1 MPLTHCFLS
10 LVFFLFCLQVVEW
23 RAAEDMIVVQLTAMS
38 DRLPPLSPF
47 TSGFRLDDWQI
58 RVLKMIDKRQ
68 SVVICAPTSSGK
80 TVIST
85 YVASLGRA
93 LNKSGLGVAEE
104 SKKKVEEKVVREDGL
119 EEYDSDDEDNVS
131 VAPKDRVLFVVP
143 TEPLVWQ
150 VAAHFAK
157 HILAGNVAL
166 VTNQLTYS
174 PHKKKD
180 EPPAVVVGTP
190 MALESALTKI
200 RGNTSSLEGHFDM
213 DKSKMVGGFD
223 HYGWVVYDEIH
234 SLDGEEG
241 EALQR
246 LIRLMNC
253 NFLALSATVGNA
265 EQLRTWM
272 EEVRGQQLQVEVVNA
287 PVPPPPAGGEKE
299 EAGEEEGK
307 AKTREEVMAEL
318 EAADASR
325 LVKIQEHQGRF
336 LNIQRH
342 LWTDSST
349 GLQNALEGT
358 TNLKVGVDG
367 TTSVKLGAD
376 AEVTT
381 PDKCSLQLLH
391 PLSAVTLDFL
401 QNDGFRH
408 SSLPMTPQ
416 DSYVMWRAMEKAY
429 PKEAIAKVDPHHF
442 FADID
447 RITLQD
453 SKVYE
458 DHLKSNLE
466 SLATSHPVETQSL
479 LDKYQLADSAPDFDI
494 CELALSLKAKQMHP
508 CLIFHLNVFDLIS
521 LFRQLLEGLE
531 RRQAEKHPNHYTG
544 LRSKAAG
551 QKSEQENAAKQ
562 SATNKEMQDDI
573 QAGFL
578 ESGAGV
584 IDETAPHHEFCFCPG
599 GPISYTE
606 YNDICMEVERRD
618 KFQGD
623 IKQHA
628 LMRALRRGIGF
639 YFNDHHF
646 TAYRIAIMRLAM
658 QGKLGIVLSDNS
670 LAYGVNMPFR
680 SCVFAGEMGG
690 ELDSLMAQQM
700 AGRSGRRG
708 LDTQGHLVYA
718 GASASFVQDLM
729 LARIPAI
736 LGREPRYHT
745 VFLQEMLSK
754 YSNPA
759 GYFEHQGQVLGERPL
774 TASIK
779 GDTSCPHFRQASLD
793 ALLMLHLIE
802 ECDKLSPEDTK
813 QMLEED
819 RVDFTASATPSGYR
833 PCVGRANCAQLWMI
847 WEMRGSLPESLV
859 IGCLLNDLYMEFIYR
874 QADAAGDNEHVQITF
889 LAYLVLMLERRPFE
903 TDLSLGFHPQ
913 PMSSH
918 PFITGKPDL
927 AAKLAVWE
935 NKIGDVQT
943 QIGESDVYQKEWMML
958 PEDVSAGKSL
968 DATIFDCIVSPGNV
982 SALPPRVKQY
992 VKETLTS
999 LSIKLIHFRNNL
1011 RNDTANY
1018 ASDAKFGQ
1026 FEMLARKCYSR
1037 VQYISKELIQE
1048 FMDFPDA
1055 SSAENEKKLK

>member
-1 MPLTHCFLS
+1 
-10 LVFFLFCLQVVEW
+10 
-23 RAAEDMIVVQLTAMS
+23 MIVVQLTAMS

-93 LNKSGLGVAEE
+93 LNKVGLSTDD
-104 SKKKVEEKVVREDGL
+104 SKKKEEKVIREDGL
-119 EEYDSDDEDNVS
+119 EEYESDDDDEVS

-174 PHKKKD
+174 PHKKKE

-190 MALESALTKI
+190 KALESALTKI
-200 RGNTSSLEGHFDM
+200 RGNTASLEGHFDM
-213 DKSKMVGGFD
+213 DKSKLVGGFD

-272 EEVRGQQLQVEVVNA
+272 EEVRGQQLQVEVINA
-287 PVPPPPAGGEKE
+287 PVPPPAGGVAEKPT
-299 EAGEEEGK
+299 
-307 AKTREEVMAEL
+307 TRAEVMAML
-318 EAADASR
+318 DAADASR
-325 LVKIQEHQGRF
+325 LVKMQEHQGRF

-342 LWTDSST
+342 LWTSSST

-358 TNLKVGVDG
+358 SALKVGADG
-367 TTSVKLGAD
+367 TTSLKVGSDAKSDSAD
-376 AEVTT
+376 N
-381 PDKCSLQLLH
+381 CSLQLLH

-401 QNDGFRH
+401 RNDGFRL

-429 PKEAIAKVDPHHF
+429 PAEAIAKVDPHHF
-442 FADID
+442 FANID

-458 DHLKSNLE
+458 DHLKSHLE
-466 SLATSHPVETQSL
+466 TLATTHPTETQSL
-479 LDKYQLADSAPDFDI
+479 LDKYQLADSAPDFDV
-494 CELALSLKAKQMHP
+494 CALALSLKEKQMHP

-531 RRQAEKHPNHYTG
+531 RRQFEKHPNHYTG

-578 ESGAGV
+578 ESGGGV
-584 IDETAPHHEFCFCPG
+584 VDETAPHHEFCFCPC

-606 YNDICMEVERRD
+606 YNDICMEVQKRD

-639 YFNDHHF
+639 YINDHHF

-754 YSNPA
+754 YANPA

-774 TASIK
+774 KSSIEN
-779 GDTSCPHFRQASLD
+779 DSTCPHFRQVSVD
-793 ALLMLHLIE
+793 ALLMLRLIE
-802 ECDKLSPEDTK
+802 ECDKLDPEVAKEQFQEGTI
-813 QMLEED
+813 
-819 RVDFTASATPSGYR
+819 DFTAYATPSGYR

-847 WEMRGSLPESLV
+847 WEMRDSLPESLI
-859 IGCLLNDLYMEFIYR
+859 IGCLLNDLYMEFIHR

-889 LAYLVLMLERRPFE
+889 LGYLVLMLERRPFE
-903 TDLSLGFHPQ
+903 TDTSLGYHPV
-913 PMSSH
+913 PMLSH
-918 PFITGKPDL
+918 SFIAGKPEL
-927 AAKLAVWE
+927 AAKMAEWE
-935 NKIGDVQT
+935 NKIGGLQT
-943 QIGESDVYQKEWMML
+943 QIGESNVYQKEWMML
-958 PEDVSAGKSL
+958 PENVSVGSDL
-968 DATIFDCIVSPGNV
+968 DATIFDCIVTPGNV
-982 SALPPRVKQY
+982 SGLPPRVKQV
-992 VKETLTS
+992 VKETLTA
-999 LSIKLIHFRNNL
+999 LSIKLIHIRNNL
-1011 RNDTANY
+1011 RNDTAHY
-1018 ASDAKFGQ
+1018 ASDAKYGQ
-1026 FEMLARKCYSR
+1026 FEMLTRKCYSR

-1048 FMDFPDA
+1048 FMDFPDV
-1055 SSAENEKKLK
+1055 SSPENEKKQK

>member
-1 MPLTHCFLS
+1 M
-10 LVFFLFCLQVVEW
+10 V
-23 RAAEDMIVVQLTAMS
+23 VVQLTSMS

-47 TSGFRLDDWQI
+47 NSGFKLDDWQI
-58 RVLKMIDKRQ
+58 RVLKLIDKRQ

-93 LNKSGLGVAEE
+93 LNKTGVHSEE
-104 SKKKVEEKVVREDGL
+104 KKKEEKVIREDGL
-119 EEYDSDDEDNVS
+119 EEYDSDEEETIS

-174 PHKKKD
+174 PHKKKG

-200 RGNTSSLEGHFDM
+200 RGNTSALEGFFNL

-265 EQLRTWM
+265 EELRTWM
-272 EEVRGQQLQVEVVNA
+272 EEVRGEQLQVEVVNA
-287 PVPPPPAGGEKE
+287 PPPPPPETDR
-299 EAGEEEGK
+299 GEEEEK
-307 AKTREEVMAEL
+307 VSSREEYMAKL
-318 EAADASR
+318 DAADSSR

-342 LWTDSST
+342 LWTNSST

-358 TNLKVGVDG
+358 SNLKVTSSLKTATTDNGVD
-367 TTSVKLGAD
+367 D
-376 AEVTT
+376 Y
-381 PDKCSLQLLH
+381 SLQLLH

-401 QNDGFRH
+401 RNDGFRY

-416 DSYVMWRAMEKAY
+416 DSYVMWRAMRSAY
-429 PKEAIAKVDPHHF
+429 PSDVVKACDPHHF
-442 FADID
+442 FANTN

-466 SLATSHPVETQSL
+466 TLAMSHPNETQSL
-479 LDKYQLADSAPDFDI
+479 LDKYQISDSDPDFDI
-494 CELALSLKAKQMHP
+494 CELVLNLKEKQMHP
-508 CLIFHLNVFDLIS
+508 CLVFHLNIFDLIS
-521 LFRQLLEGLE
+521 LFRQLIEGLE
-531 RRQAEKHPNHYTG
+531 RRQLEKHPNHYSG
-544 LRSKAAG
+544 LRSKASG
-551 QKSEQENAAKQ
+551 QKSEQENAAKTA
-562 SATNKEMQDDI
+562 STNKEMQDDI

-578 ESGAGV
+578 DSSGGV
-584 IDETAPHHEFCFCPG
+584 IDETAPHHEFCICPG
-599 GPISYTE
+599 GPLSYTE
-606 YNDICMEVERRD
+606 YNDICAEVERRD

-639 YFNDHHF
+639 YINDHHF

-658 QGKLGIVLSDNS
+658 QGKLGVVLSDNS

-736 LGREPRYHT
+736 TGREPRYHT

-759 GYFEHQGQVLGERPL
+759 GYFEHQSEVLGGRTL
-774 TASIK
+774 KASID
-779 GDTSCPHFRQASLD
+779 GVTTDPHFRQVSID
-793 ALLMLHLIE
+793 TLLHLNLIE
-802 ECDKLSPEDTK
+802 ECDKLDPEDAK
-813 QMLEED
+813 AMFEED
-819 RVDFTASATPSGYR
+819 HIDFTATATPSGYR
-833 PCVGRANCAQLWMI
+833 PYPGRANCAQLWMM
-847 WEMRGSLPESLV
+847 WELRGSLPESLI
-859 IGCLLNDLYMEFIYR
+859 IGCLLNDLYLEFIHR
-874 QADAAGDNEHVQITF
+874 QADAAGDTEHVQITF
-889 LAYLVLMLERRPFE
+889 LAYMVIMLLRRPFK
-903 TDLSLGFHPQ
+903 TDPTLGYYPE
-913 PMSSH
+913 PLCNH
-918 PFITGKPDL
+918 PFIAGKPDL
-927 AAKLAVWE
+927 SSKIETWE
-935 NKIGDVQT
+935 KKIGNLQT
-943 QIGESDVYQKEWMML
+943 QISETDVFQKEMML
-958 PEDVSAGKSL
+958 LPPNVSAGSAL
-968 DATIFDCIVSPGNV
+968 DATIFDCIVTPGNV
-982 SALPPRVKQY
+982 SGLPPRVKQH
-992 VKETLTS
+992 VKESLTD

-1011 RNDTANY
+1011 RNDTLNH
-1018 ASDAKFGQ
+1018 ASDAKYGQ
-1026 FEMLARKCYSR
+1026 FEMLSRKAYSR

-1048 FMDFPDA
+1048 FMDFPDL
-1055 SSAENEKKLK
+1055 SYPENERKAK

>member
-1 MPLTHCFLS
+1 
-10 LVFFLFCLQVVEW
+10 
-23 RAAEDMIVVQLTAMS
+23 MIVVQLTAMS

-47 TSGFRLDDWQI
+47 TSGFKLDDWQI

-93 LNKSGLGVAEE
+93 LNKSGLGLLADDN
-104 SKKKVEEKVVREDGL
+104 KKKIEEKVIREDGL
-119 EEYDSDDEDNVS
+119 EEYDSDDDDEVS

-265 EQLRTWM
+265 EELRTWM
-272 EEVRGQQLQVEVVNA
+272 EEVRGQQLQVEVVDA
-287 PVPPPPAGGEKE
+287 PVLPPPGGGGVGGEQKE
-299 EAGEEEGK
+299 GAPPS
-307 AKTREEVMAEL
+307 TREEVMAAL

-342 LWTDSST
+342 LWTSSST

-358 TNLKVGVDG
+358 TNLKVGADG
-367 TTSVKLGAD
+367 TTSLKVGAD
-376 AEVTT
+376 VQISSA
-381 PDKCSLQLLH
+381 DKCSLQLLH
-391 PLSAVTLDFL
+391 PLSAVTLEFL

-429 PKEAIAKVDPHHF
+429 PADAIAEVDPHHY

-458 DHLKSNLE
+458 DHLKSSLE
-466 SLATSHPVETQSL
+466 ALATTHPVETQTL
-479 LDKYQLADSAPDFDI
+479 LDNYQLGDSAPDFDV
-494 CELALSLKAKQMHP
+494 CALTLSLKEKEMHP
-508 CLIFHLNVFDLIS
+508 CLIFHLNIFDLIN

-531 RRQAEKHPNHYTG
+531 RRQVEKHPNHYTG
-544 LRSKAAG
+544 LRNKAAG
-551 QKSEQENAAKQ
+551 QKSEQENAEKQ
-562 SATNKEMQDDI
+562 SSTKKEMQDDI

-584 IDETAPHHEFCFCPG
+584 VDETAPHQEFCFCPG

-606 YNDICMEVERRD
+606 YNDICTEVERRD

-639 YFNDHHF
+639 YINDHHF

-718 GASASFVQDLM
+718 GASATFVQDLM

-736 LGREPRYHT
+736 HGREPRYHT

-759 GYFEHQGQVLGERPL
+759 GYFEHQGEVLGERTL
-774 TASIK
+774 KASIAR
-779 GDTSCPHFRQASLD
+779 DSTDPHFRQVSKD
-793 ALLMLHLIE
+793 ALLMLRLIE
-802 ECDKLSPEDTK
+802 ECDTLDPGEAKE
-813 QMLEED
+813 QLEENTI
-819 RVDFTASATPSGYR
+819 DFTASATPSGYR

-847 WEMRGSLPESLV
+847 WEMRGSLPESLI
-859 IGCLLNDLYMEFIYR
+859 IGCLLNDLYLEFIHR

-903 TDLSLGFHPQ
+903 ADASLGYHPQ
-913 PMSSH
+913 PMSNHS
-918 PFITGKPDL
+918 FISGKPDL
-927 AAKLAVWE
+927 AAKLVEWE
-935 NKIGDVQT
+935 NKIGGVQT
-943 QIGESDVYQKEWMML
+943 QISDSDVFQKEWMLL
-958 PEDVSAGKSL
+958 PENVSAGSAL
-968 DATIFDCIVSPGNV
+968 DATIFDCIVTPGNV
-982 SALPPRVKQY
+982 SGLPPRVKQY
-992 VKETLTS
+992 VKETLTA

-1018 ASDAKFGQ
+1018 ASDARYGQ

-1055 SSAENEKKLK
+1055 SSPENEKKQK

>member
-1 MPLTHCFLS
+1 
-10 LVFFLFCLQVVEW
+10 
-23 RAAEDMIVVQLTAMS
+23 MIVVQLTAMS

-47 TSGFRLDDWQI
+47 TSGFKLDDWQI

-93 LNKSGLGVAEE
+93 MNKMGLIADD
-104 SKKKVEEKVVREDGL
+104 SKKKVEEKAIREDGL
-119 EEYDSDDEDNVS
+119 EEYDSDDDDAVS

-200 RGNTSSLEGHFDM
+200 RGGTSSLEGHFDM

-223 HYGWVVYDEIH
+223 HYGCVVYDEIH

-265 EQLRTWM
+265 EELRTWM

-287 PVPPPPAGGEKE
+287 PPPPPPAGGS
-299 EAGEEEGK
+299 EEEK
-307 AKTREEVMAEL
+307 KDTPSTREEVMAAL

-342 LWTDSST
+342 LWTSSST

-358 TNLKVGVDG
+358 TNLKVGADG
-367 TTSVKLGAD
+367 TTSLKISAD
-376 AEVTT
+376 VQTDSE
-381 PDKCSLQLLH
+381 DQCSLQLLH

-429 PKEAIAKVDPHHF
+429 PADAITAVDPHHY
-442 FADID
+442 FANID

-466 SLATSHPVETQSL
+466 TLATTHPVETQSL
-479 LDKYQLADSAPDFDI
+479 LDKYQLGDSAPDFDV
-494 CELALSLKAKQMHP
+494 CALALSLKEKQMHP
-508 CLIFHLNVFDLIS
+508 CLIFHLNIFDLIN

-531 RRQAEKHPNHYTG
+531 RRQVEKHPNHYTG

-562 SATNKEMQDDI
+562 AATNKEMQDDI

-606 YNDICMEVERRD
+606 YNDICAEVERRD

-639 YFNDHHF
+639 YINDHHF

-736 LGREPRYHT
+736 HGREPRYHT
-745 VFLQEMLSK
+745 VFLQEMMSK

-759 GYFEHQGQVLGERPL
+759 GYFEHQGEVLGERTL
-774 TASIK
+774 KASIEH
-779 GDTSCPHFRQASLD
+779 DASNPHFRQVSMD
-793 ALLMLHLIE
+793 ALVMLRLIE
-802 ECDKLSPEDTK
+802 ECDTLSAEEAK
-813 QMLEED
+813 EQLEEGSI
-819 RVDFTASATPSGYR
+819 DFTASATPSGYR

-859 IGCLLNDLYMEFIYR
+859 IGCLLNDLYLEFIHR

-889 LAYLVLMLERRPFE
+889 LAYMVLMLERRPFE
-903 TDLSLGFHPQ
+903 SDASLGYHPQ
-913 PMSSH
+913 PMASH
-918 PFITGKPDL
+918 SFISGKPEL
-927 AAKLAVWE
+927 AAKIAAWE
-935 NKIGDVQT
+935 NKIGEVQT
-943 QIGESDVYQKEWMML
+943 QIVDSNVYQKEWMLL
-958 PEDVSAGKSL
+958 PENVSAGSAL
-968 DATIFDCIVSPGNV
+968 DATIFDCIVTPGNV

-992 VKETLTS
+992 VKETLTA

-1011 RNDTANY
+1011 RNDTANF
-1018 ASDAKFGQ
+1018 ASDAKYGQ
-1026 FEMLARKCYSR
+1026 FEMLTRKCYSR

-1055 SSAENEKKLK
+1055 SSPENEKKQK